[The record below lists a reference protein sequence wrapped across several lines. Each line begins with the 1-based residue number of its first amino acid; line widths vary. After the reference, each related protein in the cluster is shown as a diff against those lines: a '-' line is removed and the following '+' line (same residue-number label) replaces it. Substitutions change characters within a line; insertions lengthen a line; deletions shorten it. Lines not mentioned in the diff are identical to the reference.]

1 MKFLS
6 ENKWISKLL
15 AAVVF
20 LYCLWLIITG
30 QKVIGIAS
38 LLKMLV
44 GLCGL
49 LVLLYCY
56 NKPYQGK

>member
-1 MKFLS
+1 MKIFG
-6 ENKWISKLL
+6 ENKWLGRLL
-15 AAVVF
+15 AAAVF
-20 LYCLWLIITG
+20 LLCLWLIVTG
-30 QKVIGIAS
+30 QKVIGAAS
-38 LLKMLV
+38 LLKMIA